1 MPQTEE
7 IKQKR
12 EKIKD
17 IDVDLRVEG
26 AKKEKEIKEISEN
39 LTRLEKRLRKTKE
52 IYYKLSLDGEFQ
64 NLLLESKIHFQ
75 QKIKEFEQ
83 HLREKHS
90 EQELPIQE
98 RLEEF
103 EEHCREK
110 RETET
115 DSSNYFNF
123 LIQEEMNTLFGK
135 KLDFTT

>member
-1 MPQTEE
+1 
-7 IKQKR
+7 
-12 EKIKD
+12 
-17 IDVDLRVEG
+17 
-26 AKKEKEIKEISEN
+26 
-39 LTRLEKRLRKTKE
+39 
-52 IYYKLSLDGEFQ
+52 
-64 NLLLESKIHFQ
+64 LLESKIHFQ
-75 QKIKEFEQ
+75 QKIKEFKE

-90 EQELPIQE
+90 EQDAPIQE

-115 DSSNYFNF
+115 DSSDYFNF